1 MKTAGRTRSERSDC
15 LTNEGPLS
23 RREQEATAPLREAAL
38 GAGGPI
44 LLDDRRPS
52 WLSGERAER
61 RARRSSAVS
70 ERALDLALAVLLL
83 ILFAPLMVLV
93 ATLVKLNSRGP
104 VLFRQDRLGRRM
116 SSFRVIKFRT
126 MRTGV
131 SSDIH
136 QRYIAGLT
144 SGWAGP
150 GAGGLRKLTNDPRV
164 TSVGRLLRRLSIDEL
179 PQLFNVLRGEMSL
192 VGPRPALAYELE
204 HYSPDH
210 FERFTVRPGVTGLW
224 QVSGRSRLGFQ
235 EMLDLDAEY
244 ARTATLLGDL
254 RILVRTPRAAIGR
267 TA

>member
-1 MKTAGRTRSERSDC
+1 
-15 LTNEGPLS
+15 
-23 RREQEATAPLREAAL
+23 
-38 GAGGPI
+38 
-44 LLDDRRPS
+44 
-52 WLSGERAER
+52 
-61 RARRSSAVS
+61 V
-70 ERALDLALAVLLL
+70 RALDLVLAVLLL
-83 ILFAPLMVLV
+83 IVFAPLMVLV
-93 ATLVKLNSRGP
+93 AALVKLNSRGP
-104 VLFRQDRLGRRM
+104 VLFRQNRLGRGM

-144 SGWAGP
+144 NGGAAP
-150 GAGGLRKLTNDPRV
+150 GGGELRKLTNDPRV
-164 TSVGRLLRRLSIDEL
+164 TSVGRVLRRLSIDEL
-179 PQLFNVLRGEMSL
+179 PQLFNVLAGQMSL

-204 HYSPDH
+204 YYSPDH
-210 FERFTVRPGVTGLW
+210 FERFTVRPGLTGLW
-224 QVSGRSRLGFQ
+224 QVSGRSRLGFR